1 MMGRRRLFYFAT
13 SPDLRLMAGM
23 AQPSLADMEAAK
35 VSAKD
40 QQLLR
45 AAANA
50 PIQGSSADLLK
61 VAMVQLARVLDPAV
75 ARLLLTVHDEVVLE
89 VEEGA
94 AGEVAA
100 VVSQVMEQA
109 AQLEVPLV
117 VNTAL
122 GKSWDML

>member
-1 MMGRRRLFYFAT
+1 MMGRRRLFYFA
-13 SPDLRLMAGM
+13 SPDLHLMARM
-23 AQPSLADMEAAK
+23 AQPSLADLEAAK

-61 VAMVQLARVLDPAV
+61 AAMVQLARVLDPSA

-94 AGEVAA
+94 AGEVEE
-100 VVSQVMEQA
+100 VVREVME
-109 AQLEVPLV
+109 
-117 VNTAL
+117 
-122 GKSWDML
+122 